1 MAQRKQRSAT
11 TREKISISQSVAS
24 EARGK
29 DIAAVARKNLLI
41 SPTESWRDLTM
52 EDKEIVVSRL
62 YGGESVSMICKDLG
76 INPGHIYRACYLDD
90 EYAQRVA
97 TARTIG
103 QHALVD
109 QLWEIPFRE
118 DMSSADKHL
127 LSDNIKWAAAR
138 IAKASTSPLGNYNER
153 TEVHERT
160 ETVQIVLP
168 SQFDGIEADFAVVPK
183 PDQPE
188 ISKGPCGIADGEK
201 R

>member
-11 TREKISISQSVAS
+11 TREKMSISHSVAS

-29 DIAAVARKNLLI
+29 DISTVARQNLLI
-41 SPTESWRDLTM
+41 SPTESWRELTV

-76 INPGHIYRACYLDD
+76 IDPGHIYRACYLDD
-90 EYAQRVA
+90 EYAQRIA
-97 TARTIG
+97 IARTIG

-109 QLWEIPFRE
+109 QLWEIPFRK

-138 IAKASTSPLGNYNER
+138 VAKSSGNPLGNYNER
-153 TEVHERT
+153 VEVHERQ
-160 ETVQIVLP
+160 ETVQINLP
-168 SQFDGIEADFAVVPK
+168 PEFAGFL
-183 PDQPE
+183 QPQQTAE
-188 ISKGPCGIADGEK
+188 FRDLSKDSDDLSDSK
-201 R
+201 